1 MNARLYAEA
10 HLDRE
15 DYLANYVKLIERITN
30 QPLKPAKP
38 LTSVKPAARGK
49 RLLPQVTGL

>member
-1 MNARLYAEA
+1 VNARLYAEA